1 MIKKGIIC
9 ETLGSTEHLQI
20 NESKNGEIRL
30 TGVFGVCGVKNNNN
44 RVYEKKNYGD
54 CVTEM
59 QHRIMTEG
67 VLGELEH
74 PQSNNINLNNVS
86 HKIESIEMNE
96 DGTITGTILLLNTAK
111 GRDAKAIVEGG
122 VPLFI
127 SSRAAG
133 SIDSRGVVTLA
144 HIQTYDLVG
153 TPGFSQARLDLKE
166 SQMGQT
172 VSLNESSQGGNDMYM
187 IVESEVNE
195 SGLDMP
201 SDDNKKDDANKEEK
215 PTEVPTEKPTEKPT
229 EAPKDND
236 SKKEENQ
243 NNNDIINGMTDI
255 QKSIDKL
262 TDKISE
268 LEAQLHVA
276 NESLE
281 AQADEIN
288 NLRENKVNYDAIQ
301 AWVTEEYGEKV
312 KKMISEAK
320 KEHDIKKLLNGTK
333 SPSQKNAI
341 KLWNNVK
348 TLGDFIACWYYFGE
362 IDDDALDFDK
372 FNNKNYNLAFDML
385 CDDDL
390 DNEDVADFFG
400 VELKDLRDALH
411 ANKDAKVTDCWFDR
425 DMSNAYFVATVEGFD
440 GTLYLCGEVDDRNV
454 NESKVKSIVKDYF
467 IESLKFDSKLS
478 GSKRGA
484 ELKAMYEKVKTLG
497 DLLRVF
503 NAQSYDDLKDAPLAE
518 KDTMDVIDALVEGEF
533 NCEQDLMYA
542 QSFGYS
548 FANSKSMIKNNEKF
562 RKFLRA
568 HSLDK
573 VLDVEVKDTRND
585 IEINATIDGWDKP
598 LTLVSMQ
605 DFFESCIKNTVK
617 KMINETLDNKK
628 KDIKRLLNG
637 TSHPSQKNAIKL
649 WNNVKTLGD
658 FIACWY
664 YFGEIDDDALDFD
677 KFNNKNYN
685 LAFDMLCDDDLDNE
699 DVADFFGVELKD
711 LRDAL
716 HANKD
721 AKVIECWFERDMSN
735 AYFAANVEGF
745 DWTLYLSGE
754 VDDRNYEESK
764 TYSIVNRIL
773 EKYYNNL
780 TFEEFWKMAK
790 PSKAK
795 SLAKMWGKV
804 KTLGDAMIA
813 LNNSFFSNNEQI
825 NNVDFSSETEKSDAI
840 KHLEERMLNDAHIS
854 IGITGVSDTKIADYV
869 KDNWDVKITS
879 EFKLTRDTARDG
891 IGYNIDFEI
900 NNKKRM
906 DFTFGISNRKVVDYS
921 DGLSESKIQSIVK
934 DYFIE
939 SLAPKLQDWIVE
951 EYSQTLD
958 NFIKESQSELSE
970 EITESLN
977 ERINEAKK
985 EINTNVSEFLESQKR
1000 GQFDKFDTMLEKLSE
1015 SNEAAKFEALNS
1027 LNEGREDY
1035 ANVYAVKNMPLQY
1048 QPMWESLSTEKRAD
1062 VVRSSRM
1069 YNFSKPGVLESFWA
1083 NQFKTGNIQNALI
1096 NESLLQNKPT
1106 INNRYAGLFA
1116 RAKKMQLR

>member
-133 SIDSRGVVTLA
+133 SINSRGIVTLA

-172 VSLNESSQGGNDMYM
+172 VSLNESAQGGNDMYM

-201 SDDNKKDDANKEEK
+201 SDDDAKKDDAKKKEEK
-215 PTEVPTEKPTEKPT
+215 PTEAPTEAPTEKPT
-229 EAPKDND
+229 EAPTEKPTEAPTEAPKDDD
-236 SKKEENQ
+236 SKKDKKKEENQ

-288 NLRENKVNYDAIQ
+288 HLRENKVNYDAIQ
-301 AWVTEEYGEKV
+301 AWVTEEYGKKVEDMIKESVKFDSKLSKSERGAELKAMYEKVKTLGDLLRVFNAQSYDDLKDAPLAEKDTMSVIDALVEGEFNCEQDLMYAQSFGYSFLNLKSMIKNNEKFRKFLRAHSLDKVIDVEVKDTRNDVEINATIDGWNKPLTLVSMQDFFESRIKNTV

-362 IDDDALDFDK
+362 IDDDVLDFDK
-372 FNNKNYNLAFDML
+372 FDNGHYEAAFDVL
-385 CDDDL
+385 PDDDMN
-390 DNEDVADFFG
+390 NEDVAEFLG
-400 VELKDLRDALH
+400 VELKDLSKALNDH
-411 ANKDAKVTDCWFDR
+411 KDDKVTDYWFDR
-425 DMSNAYFVATVEGFD
+425 DMSNGYFAATVDGFD
-440 GTLYLCGEVDDRNV
+440 GTLYLSGEVDDRNV
-454 NESKVKSIVKDYF
+454 NESKVQSIVKDYF
-467 IESLKFDSKLS
+467 VESI
-478 GSKRGA
+478 A
-484 ELKAMYEKVKTLG
+484 PKV
-497 DLLRVF
+497 
-503 NAQSYDDLKDAPLAE
+503 
-518 KDTMDVIDALVEGEF
+518 
-533 NCEQDLMYA
+533 QDWITEE
-542 QSFGYS
+542 YS
-548 FANSKSMIKNNEKF
+548 S
-562 RKFLRA
+562 
-568 HSLDK
+568 
-573 VLDVEVKDTRND
+573 EVK
-585 IEINATIDGWDKP
+585 
-598 LTLVSMQ
+598 
-605 DFFESCIKNTVK
+605 NT
-617 KMINETLDNKK
+617 
-628 KDIKRLLNG
+628 
-637 TSHPSQKNAIKL
+637 
-649 WNNVKTLGD
+649 
-658 FIACWY
+658 
-664 YFGEIDDDALDFD
+664 
-677 KFNNKNYN
+677 
-685 LAFDMLCDDDLDNE
+685 
-699 DVADFFGVELKD
+699 
-711 LRDAL
+711 
-716 HANKD
+716 
-721 AKVIECWFERDMSN
+721 
-735 AYFAANVEGF
+735 
-745 DWTLYLSGE
+745 
-754 VDDRNYEESK
+754 
-764 TYSIVNRIL
+764 
-773 EKYYNNL
+773 
-780 TFEEFWKMAK
+780 
-790 PSKAK
+790 
-795 SLAKMWGKV
+795 
-804 KTLGDAMIA
+804 
-813 LNNSFFSNNEQI
+813 
-825 NNVDFSSETEKSDAI
+825 
-840 KHLEERMLNDAHIS
+840 
-854 IGITGVSDTKIADYV
+854 
-869 KDNWDVKITS
+869 
-879 EFKLTRDTARDG
+879 
-891 IGYNIDFEI
+891 
-900 NNKKRM
+900 
-906 DFTFGISNRKVVDYS
+906 
-921 DGLSESKIQSIVK
+921 VK

-985 EINTNVSEFLESQKR
+985 EINSNVSEFLESQKR

-1083 NQFKTGNIQNALI
+1083 NQFKTGNVQNALI
-1096 NESLLQNKPT
+1096 NESLSQNKPNVV
-1106 INNRYAGLFA
+1106 NNRYAGLFA

>member
-215 PTEVPTEKPTEKPT
+215 PTEAPTEKPTEKQT
-229 EAPKDND
+229 EATKDND

-276 NESLE
+276 NESLD

-301 AWVTEEYGEKV
+301 AWVTEEYGKKVEDMINEAVKFDSKLSKSERGAELKAMYERVKTLGDLLRVFNAQSYDDIKDAPLAKKDTMDVIDELIEGEFNCEQDLMYAQSFGYSFSNLKSMIKNNEKFRKFLRAHSLDKVLDVEVKDTRNDVEINATIDGWDKPLTLVSMQDFFESRIKNTV
-312 KKMISEAK
+312 KKMIAEAK

-348 TLGDFIACWYYFGE
+348 TLGDFIACWYYFSE
-362 IDDDALDFDK
+362 IDDNALDFDK
-372 FNNKNYNLAFDML
+372 FNNKNYNIAFDML

-390 DNEDVADFFG
+390 DNEDVADFLG
-400 VELKDLRDALH
+400 VELKDLRDALYD
-411 ANKDAKVTDCWFDR
+411 NKDAKVTDCWFDG

-440 GTLYLCGEVDDRNV
+440 GTLYLSGEIDDRNV
-454 NESKVKSIVKDYF
+454 NESKIQNIVK
-467 IESLKFDSKLS
+467 
-478 GSKRGA
+478 
-484 ELKAMYEKVKTLG
+484 
-497 DLLRVF
+497 
-503 NAQSYDDLKDAPLAE
+503 N
-518 KDTMDVIDALVEGEF
+518 
-533 NCEQDLMYA
+533 
-542 QSFGYS
+542 
-548 FANSKSMIKNNEKF
+548 
-562 RKFLRA
+562 
-568 HSLDK
+568 
-573 VLDVEVKDTRND
+573 
-585 IEINATIDGWDKP
+585 
-598 LTLVSMQ
+598 
-605 DFFESCIKNTVK
+605 
-617 KMINETLDNKK
+617 
-628 KDIKRLLNG
+628 
-637 TSHPSQKNAIKL
+637 
-649 WNNVKTLGD
+649 
-658 FIACWY
+658 
-664 YFGEIDDDALDFD
+664 
-677 KFNNKNYN
+677 
-685 LAFDMLCDDDLDNE
+685 
-699 DVADFFGVELKD
+699 
-711 LRDAL
+711 
-716 HANKD
+716 
-721 AKVIECWFERDMSN
+721 
-735 AYFAANVEGF
+735 
-745 DWTLYLSGE
+745 
-754 VDDRNYEESK
+754 
-764 TYSIVNRIL
+764 
-773 EKYYNNL
+773 
-780 TFEEFWKMAK
+780 
-790 PSKAK
+790 
-795 SLAKMWGKV
+795 
-804 KTLGDAMIA
+804 
-813 LNNSFFSNNEQI
+813 
-825 NNVDFSSETEKSDAI
+825 
-840 KHLEERMLNDAHIS
+840 
-854 IGITGVSDTKIADYV
+854 
-869 KDNWDVKITS
+869 
-879 EFKLTRDTARDG
+879 
-891 IGYNIDFEI
+891 
-900 NNKKRM
+900 
-906 DFTFGISNRKVVDYS
+906 
-921 DGLSESKIQSIVK
+921 
-934 DYFIE
+934 YFIE

-1015 SNEAAKFEALNS
+1015 STEAAKFEALNS

-1062 VVRSSRM
+1062 LVRSSRM

-1083 NQFKTGNIQNALI
+1083 NQFKTGNVQNALI
-1096 NESLLQNKPT
+1096 NESLSQNKPT

>member
-133 SIDSRGVVTLA
+133 SIDSHGIVTLA

-172 VSLNESSQGGNDMYM
+172 ISLNESAQGGNDMYM

-201 SDDNKKDDANKEEK
+201 SDDDNEKDDAEKKEEK
-215 PTEVPTEKPTEKPT
+215 STEAPTEAPTEKPT
-229 EAPKDND
+229 EAPTEAPKDDD

-281 AQADEIN
+281 AQANEIN

-301 AWVTEEYGEKV
+301 TWVTEEYGKKV
-312 KKMISEAK
+312 EDMIK
-320 KEHDIKKLLNGTK
+320 
-333 SPSQKNAI
+333 
-341 KLWNNVK
+341 
-348 TLGDFIACWYYFGE
+348 
-362 IDDDALDFDK
+362 
-372 FNNKNYNLAFDML
+372 
-385 CDDDL
+385 
-390 DNEDVADFFG
+390 
-400 VELKDLRDALH
+400 
-411 ANKDAKVTDCWFDR
+411 
-425 DMSNAYFVATVEGFD
+425 
-440 GTLYLCGEVDDRNV
+440 
-454 NESKVKSIVKDYF
+454 ESKHHGNIKDY
-467 IESLKFDSKLS
+467 
-478 GSKRGA
+478 
-484 ELKAMYEKVKTLG
+484 
-497 DLLRVF
+497 
-503 NAQSYDDLKDAPLAE
+503 
-518 KDTMDVIDALVEGEF
+518 
-533 NCEQDLMYA
+533 
-542 QSFGYS
+542 
-548 FANSKSMIKNNEKF
+548 
-562 RKFLRA
+562 
-568 HSLDK
+568 
-573 VLDVEVKDTRND
+573 
-585 IEINATIDGWDKP
+585 
-598 LTLVSMQ
+598 
-605 DFFESCIKNTVK
+605 
-617 KMINETLDNKK
+617 
-628 KDIKRLLNG
+628 LNG

-649 WNNVKTLGD
+649 WNNIKTLGD
-658 FIACWY
+658 FIACWVY
-664 YFGEIDDDALDFD
+664 LGEIDDNVLDFD
-677 KFNNKNYN
+677 KFSKENIKTALDL
-685 LAFDMLCDDDLDNE
+685 LADTNSENE
-699 DVADFFGVELKD
+699 NVADFFNVKLKD
-711 LRDAL
+711 LQDAL
-716 HANKD
+716 EQYKD
-721 AKVIECWFERDMSN
+721 MKVTDYWIKDDADNSYFVAKVQ
-735 AYFAANVEGF
+735 GF
-745 DWTLYLSGE
+745 KDELCLSGY
-754 VDDRNYEESK
+754 VYDRNMNENK
-764 TYSIVNRIL
+764 VQSIVKDYFV
-773 EKYYNNL
+773 E
-780 TFEEFWKMAK
+780 
-790 PSKAK
+790 
-795 SLAKMWGKV
+795 SLAPKIQNWITEEYSSEVKDMINESVKFDSKLSNTDRGADLEALYENV
-804 KTLGDAMIA
+804 KTLGDLLCVFYAQSYDNLEDADLSDVSGAIDGLMKG
-813 LNNSFFSNNEQI
+813 
-825 NNVDFSSETEKSDAI
+825 DFSSSNGDYFKDFAMACGVDDDLQKDANF
-840 KHLEERMLNDAHIS
+840 KKFLNDHKDDKVLDIE
-854 IGITGVSDTKIADYV
+854 V
-869 KDNWDVKITS
+869 KDTRNDVEIKVTLDGWKTPITLVS
-879 EFKLTRDTARDG
+879 MQ
-891 IGYNIDFEI
+891 DF
-900 NNKKRM
+900 
-906 DFTFGISNRKVVDYS
+906 F
-921 DGLSESKIQSIVK
+921 ESKLSKDEIQSIVK

-939 SLAPKLQDWIVE
+939 TLAPKLQDWIVE

-958 NFIKESQSELSE
+958 NFIKESQSELSK

-977 ERINEAKK
+977 EHINEAKK
-985 EINTNVSEFLESQKR
+985 EINSNVSEFLESQKR

-1083 NQFKTGNIQNALI
+1083 NQFKTSNVQNALI
-1096 NESLLQNKPT
+1096 NESLSQNKPT
-1106 INNRYAGLFA
+1106 VNNRYAGLFA

>member
-133 SIDSRGVVTLA
+133 SIDSRGIVTLA

-172 VSLNESSQGGNDMYM
+172 VSLNESAQGGNDMYM

-201 SDDNKKDDANKEEK
+201 SDDDSKKDDAKKKEEK
-215 PTEVPTEKPTEKPT
+215 PTEAPTEAPTEKPT
-229 EAPKDND
+229 EAPTEKPTEAPTEAPKDDD
-236 SKKEENQ
+236 SKKDKKKEENQ

-276 NESLE
+276 NESLD

-288 NLRENKVNYDAIQ
+288 HLRENKVNYDAIQ
-301 AWVTEEYGEKV
+301 AWVTEEYGKKV
-312 KKMISEAK
+312 EDMI
-320 KEHDIKKLLNGTK
+320 KESKHHGDIKDYLNGT
-333 SPSQKNAI
+333 SHPSQKNAI
-341 KLWNNVK
+341 KLWNNIK

-362 IDDDALDFDK
+362 IDDDVLDFDK
-372 FNNKNYNLAFDML
+372 FSKENIETAL
-385 CDDDL
+385 DL
-390 DNEDVADFFG
+390 LVETDSEIEDVADFFD
-400 VELKDLRDALH
+400 VKIKDLRNALEQY
-411 ANKDAKVTDCWFDR
+411 KDMKVTDYWLGD
-425 DMSNAYFVATVEGFD
+425 DAANGYFVAKVQGFKD
-440 GTLYLCGEVDDRNV
+440 ELYLSGYVDDRNM
-454 NESKVKSIVKDYF
+454 NENKVQSIVKDYF
-467 IESLKFDSKLS
+467 IESLAPKIQNWITEEYGLEVKDMINESVKFDSKLS

-484 ELKAMYEKVKTLG
+484 ELKTMYEKVKTLG
-497 DLLRVF
+497 DLLCVF
-503 NAQSYDDLKDAPLAE
+503 YAQSYDDLKDADL
-518 KDTMDVIDALVEGEF
+518 KDVKGAVDGLL
-533 NCEQDLMYA
+533 EQDFDRKNGDYQMFFGQAYNGDEDLISSNE
-542 QSFGYS
+542 SF
-548 FANSKSMIKNNEKF
+548 K
-562 RKFLRA
+562 KFLIKHA
-568 HSLDK
+568 NDK
-573 VLDVEVKDTRND
+573 VLDIEVKDTRND
-585 IEINATIDGWDKP
+585 VEINATIDGWNET

-605 DFFESCIKNTVK
+605 DFFESRIKNIVK
-617 KMINETLDNKK
+617 DMI
-628 KDIKRLLNG
+628 
-637 TSHPSQKNAIKL
+637 
-649 WNNVKTLGD
+649 
-658 FIACWY
+658 
-664 YFGEIDDDALDFD
+664 
-677 KFNNKNYN
+677 
-685 LAFDMLCDDDLDNE
+685 
-699 DVADFFGVELKD
+699 
-711 LRDAL
+711 
-716 HANKD
+716 
-721 AKVIECWFERDMSN
+721 
-735 AYFAANVEGF
+735 
-745 DWTLYLSGE
+745 
-754 VDDRNYEESK
+754 EES
-764 TYSIVNRIL
+764 
-773 EKYYNNL
+773 
-780 TFEEFWKMAK
+780 
-790 PSKAK
+790 
-795 SLAKMWGKV
+795 
-804 KTLGDAMIA
+804 
-813 LNNSFFSNNEQI
+813 NS
-825 NNVDFSSETEKSDAI
+825 D
-840 KHLEERMLNDAHIS
+840 
-854 IGITGVSDTKIADYV
+854 
-869 KDNWDVKITS
+869 
-879 EFKLTRDTARDG
+879 
-891 IGYNIDFEI
+891 
-900 NNKKRM
+900 
-906 DFTFGISNRKVVDYS
+906 
-921 DGLSESKIQSIVK
+921 ESKMQSIVK

-939 SLAPKLQDWIVE
+939 TLAPKLQDWIVE

-1015 SNEAAKFEALNS
+1015 SSEVAKFEALNS

-1083 NQFKTGNIQNALI
+1083 NQFKTDNVQNALI
-1096 NESLLQNKPT
+1096 NESLSQNKPT
-1106 INNRYAGLFA
+1106 VNNRYAGLFA
-1116 RAKKMQLR
+1116 RAKKMQLH

>member
-1 MIKKGIIC
+1 MEQVPFLYINKIKKERLLIMIKKGIIC

-133 SIDSRGVVTLA
+133 SIDSRGIVTLA

-172 VSLNESSQGGNDMYM
+172 VSLNESAQGGNDMYM

-201 SDDNKKDDANKEEK
+201 SDDDSKKDDAKKKEEK
-215 PTEVPTEKPTEKPT
+215 PTEAPTEAPTEKPTEAPTEKPT
-229 EAPKDND
+229 EAPKDDDD

-276 NESLE
+276 NESLD

-288 NLRENKVNYDAIQ
+288 HLRENKVNYDAIQ
-301 AWVTEEYGEKV
+301 AWVTEEYGKKV
-312 KKMISEAK
+312 EDMI
-320 KEHDIKKLLNGTK
+320 KESKHHGDIKDYLNGT
-333 SPSQKNAI
+333 SHPSQKNAI
-341 KLWNNVK
+341 KLWNNIK
-348 TLGDFIACWYYFGE
+348 TLGDFIGCWYYFGE
-362 IDDDALDFDK
+362 IADNALDFDK
-372 FNNKNYNLAFDML
+372 FNNKNYEQAFEML
-385 CDDDL
+385 LEDDL
-390 DNEDVADFFG
+390 DNEDVADFFD
-400 VELKDLRDALH
+400 VKLKDLSDALEKY
-411 ANKDAKVTDCWFDR
+411 KDMKVTDYWLED
-425 DMSNAYFVATVEGFD
+425 DASNAYFAAKVQGFD
-440 GTLYLCGEVDDRNV
+440 GTLYLSGEIDDRNV

-467 IESLKFDSKLS
+467 IESLAPKIQNWITEEYGSEVKDMINESVKFDSKLS
-478 GSKRGA
+478 NTDRGA
-484 ELKAMYEKVKTLG
+484 DLKALYENVKTLG
-497 DLLRVF
+497 DLLCVF
-503 NAQSYDDLKDAPLAE
+503 YAQSYDDLEDADLSDVSGAIDGLMKGDFSSSNGDYFKDFAIACGVDDDLQKDANF
-518 KDTMDVIDALVEGEF
+518 K
-533 NCEQDLMYA
+533 
-542 QSFGYS
+542 
-548 FANSKSMIKNNEKF
+548 
-562 RKFLRA
+562 KFLND
-568 HSLDK
+568 HKDDK
-573 VLDVEVKDTRND
+573 VLDIEVKDTRYD
-585 IEINATIDGWDKP
+585 VEIKVTIDGWKTP
-598 LTLVSMQ
+598 ITLVSMQ
-605 DFFESCIKNTVK
+605 DFFESRIKNVIK
-617 KMINETLDNKK
+617 NMI
-628 KDIKRLLNG
+628 
-637 TSHPSQKNAIKL
+637 
-649 WNNVKTLGD
+649 
-658 FIACWY
+658 
-664 YFGEIDDDALDFD
+664 
-677 KFNNKNYN
+677 
-685 LAFDMLCDDDLDNE
+685 
-699 DVADFFGVELKD
+699 
-711 LRDAL
+711 
-716 HANKD
+716 
-721 AKVIECWFERDMSN
+721 
-735 AYFAANVEGF
+735 
-745 DWTLYLSGE
+745 
-754 VDDRNYEESK
+754 EES
-764 TYSIVNRIL
+764 NF
-773 EKYYNNL
+773 N
-780 TFEEFWKMAK
+780 
-790 PSKAK
+790 
-795 SLAKMWGKV
+795 
-804 KTLGDAMIA
+804 
-813 LNNSFFSNNEQI
+813 
-825 NNVDFSSETEKSDAI
+825 
-840 KHLEERMLNDAHIS
+840 
-854 IGITGVSDTKIADYV
+854 
-869 KDNWDVKITS
+869 
-879 EFKLTRDTARDG
+879 
-891 IGYNIDFEI
+891 
-900 NNKKRM
+900 
-906 DFTFGISNRKVVDYS
+906 
-921 DGLSESKIQSIVK
+921 ESKMQSIVRN
-934 DYFIE
+934 YFIE
-939 SLAPKLQDWIVE
+939 TLAPKLQDWIVE

-1015 SNEAAKFEALNS
+1015 SSEVAKFEALNS

-1083 NQFKTGNIQNALI
+1083 NQFKTDNVQNALI
-1096 NESLLQNKPT
+1096 NESLSQNKPT
-1106 INNRYAGLFA
+1106 VNNRYAGLFA
-1116 RAKKMQLR
+1116 RAKKMQLH

>member
-133 SIDSRGVVTLA
+133 SIDSRGIVTLA

-172 VSLNESSQGGNDMYM
+172 VSLNESAQGGNDMYM

-201 SDDNKKDDANKEEK
+201 SDDDNKKDDAKKKEEK
-215 PTEVPTEKPTEKPT
+215 PTEAPTEKPTEAPTEKPT
-229 EAPKDND
+229 EAPKDDDD
-236 SKKEENQ
+236 SKKGENQ

-281 AQADEIN
+281 AQANEIN
-288 NLRENKVNYDAIQ
+288 YLRENKVNYDAIQ
-301 AWVTEEYGEKV
+301 AWVTEEYGKKV
-312 KKMISEAK
+312 EDMI
-320 KEHDIKKLLNGTK
+320 KE
-333 SPSQKNAI
+333 S
-341 KLWNNVK
+341 V
-348 TLGDFIACWYYFGE
+348 
-362 IDDDALDFDK
+362 
-372 FNNKNYNLAFDML
+372 
-385 CDDDL
+385 
-390 DNEDVADFFG
+390 
-400 VELKDLRDALH
+400 
-411 ANKDAKVTDCWFDR
+411 
-425 DMSNAYFVATVEGFD
+425 
-440 GTLYLCGEVDDRNV
+440 
-454 NESKVKSIVKDYF
+454 
-467 IESLKFDSKLS
+467 KFDSKLS

-484 ELKAMYEKVKTLG
+484 EIKAMYEKVKTLG
-497 DLLRVF
+497 DLLCVF
-503 NAQSYDDLKDAPLAE
+503 YAQSYDELEDADLKDVKGAIDGLLEQDFDINNGDYPLFFGQAYNGDE
-518 KDTMDVIDALVEGEF
+518 DLISSNESFKKFLNAHASDKVID
-533 NCEQDLMYA
+533 
-542 QSFGYS
+542 
-548 FANSKSMIKNNEKF
+548 I
-562 RKFLRA
+562 
-568 HSLDK
+568 
-573 VLDVEVKDTRND
+573 EVKDTRND
-585 IEINATIDGWDKP
+585 VEINATIDGWDEP
-598 LTLVSMQ
+598 VTLVTMQ
-605 DFFESCIKNTVK
+605 DFFESRLKNIVNQIVEKYYDNLTFEK
-617 KMINETLDNKK
+617 FWKMAKSSKAKSLTKM
-628 KDIKRLLNG
+628 
-637 TSHPSQKNAIKL
+637 

-658 FIACWY
+658 
-664 YFGEIDDDALDFD
+664 
-677 KFNNKNYN
+677 
-685 LAFDMLCDDDLDNE
+685 
-699 DVADFFGVELKD
+699 
-711 LRDAL
+711 
-716 HANKD
+716 
-721 AKVIECWFERDMSN
+721 S
-735 AYFAANVEGF
+735 
-745 DWTLYLSGE
+745 
-754 VDDRNYEESK
+754 
-764 TYSIVNRIL
+764 
-773 EKYYNNL
+773 
-780 TFEEFWKMAK
+780 
-790 PSKAK
+790 
-795 SLAKMWGKV
+795 
-804 KTLGDAMIA
+804 MIA
-813 LNNSFFSNNEQI
+813 LNNSFFGDNEQI
-825 NNVDFSSETEKSDAI
+825 DNVDFSSKTEQSDAI
-840 KHLEERMLNDAHIS
+840 KQLKERTFSSAEIMV
-854 IGITGVSDTKIADYV
+854 GINGVSDSEIAEYI
-869 KDNWDVKITS
+869 KDNWDAKIKST
-879 EFKLTRDTARDG
+879 FKLTRDTSSVG
-891 IGYNIDFEI
+891 IGYNI
-900 NNKKRM
+900 N
-906 DFTFGISNRKVVDYS
+906 FTIEDDKSVNISFGAMNTKVVDYS
-921 DGLSESKIQSIVK
+921 ECFDEIKIQNIIKDYFVESLAPKVQDWIMEEYSSEVKDTVK

-985 EINTNVSEFLESQKR
+985 EINNNVSEFLESQKR

-1083 NQFKTGNIQNALI
+1083 NQFKTGNVQNALI
-1096 NESLLQNKPT
+1096 NESLSQNKPVV
-1106 INNRYAGLFA
+1106 NNRYASLFA

>member
-133 SIDSRGVVTLA
+133 SIDSRGIVTLA

-172 VSLNESSQGGNDMYM
+172 VSLNESAQGGNDMYM

-201 SDDNKKDDANKEEK
+201 TDDDAKKDDAKKKEEK
-215 PTEVPTEKPTEKPT
+215 PTEAPTEAPTEKPT
-229 EAPKDND
+229 EAPTEKPTEAPTEAPKDDD
-236 SKKEENQ
+236 SKKDKKEENQ

-276 NESLE
+276 NESLD

-301 AWVTEEYGEKV
+301 AWVTEEYGKKV
-312 KKMISEAK
+312 KDMIDESQKISLTRVKDLRAFCALCAVLISEESDYKDYLDALKAK
-320 KEHDIKKLLNGTK
+320 NIRRNANSFVAMLADKNTIVGCENVMAHALDYKGDEDDKQAIGKFISRKLTTPVSDVTINKEKNGSMDGTITCKLNGETISVDIFLPEGMITETLNSKKKDIKRLLNGT
-333 SPSQKNAI
+333 SHPSQKNAI
-341 KLWNNVK
+341 KLWNNIK

-372 FNNKNYNLAFDML
+372 FDNKNYELAFDML
-385 CDDDL
+385 LEDDL
-390 DNEDVADFFG
+390 DNEDVADFLN
-400 VELKDLRDALH
+400 VELKDLRDALY

-425 DMSNAYFVATVEGFD
+425 DMSNAYFAATVEGFD
-440 GTLYLCGEVDDRNV
+440 GTLYLSGEVDDRNV

-467 IESLKFDSKLS
+467 IESIAPKVQDWITEEY
-478 GSKRGA
+478 GS
-484 ELKAMYEKVKTLG
+484 
-497 DLLRVF
+497 
-503 NAQSYDDLKDAPLAE
+503 
-518 KDTMDVIDALVEGEF
+518 
-533 NCEQDLMYA
+533 
-542 QSFGYS
+542 
-548 FANSKSMIKNNEKF
+548 
-562 RKFLRA
+562 
-568 HSLDK
+568 
-573 VLDVEVKDTRND
+573 EVKDT
-585 IEINATIDGWDKP
+585 I
-598 LTLVSMQ
+598 
-605 DFFESCIKNTVK
+605 
-617 KMINETLDNKK
+617 
-628 KDIKRLLNG
+628 
-637 TSHPSQKNAIKL
+637 
-649 WNNVKTLGD
+649 
-658 FIACWY
+658 
-664 YFGEIDDDALDFD
+664 
-677 KFNNKNYN
+677 
-685 LAFDMLCDDDLDNE
+685 
-699 DVADFFGVELKD
+699 
-711 LRDAL
+711 
-716 HANKD
+716 
-721 AKVIECWFERDMSN
+721 
-735 AYFAANVEGF
+735 
-745 DWTLYLSGE
+745 
-754 VDDRNYEESK
+754 
-764 TYSIVNRIL
+764 
-773 EKYYNNL
+773 
-780 TFEEFWKMAK
+780 
-790 PSKAK
+790 
-795 SLAKMWGKV
+795 
-804 KTLGDAMIA
+804 
-813 LNNSFFSNNEQI
+813 
-825 NNVDFSSETEKSDAI
+825 
-840 KHLEERMLNDAHIS
+840 
-854 IGITGVSDTKIADYV
+854 
-869 KDNWDVKITS
+869 
-879 EFKLTRDTARDG
+879 
-891 IGYNIDFEI
+891 
-900 NNKKRM
+900 
-906 DFTFGISNRKVVDYS
+906 
-921 DGLSESKIQSIVK
+921 K

-958 NFIKESQSELSE
+958 NFIRESQSELSE

-985 EINTNVSEFLESQKR
+985 EINSNVSEFLESQKR

-1083 NQFKTGNIQNALI
+1083 NQFKTSNVQNTLI
-1096 NESLLQNKPT
+1096 NESLSQNKPVV
-1106 INNRYAGLFA
+1106 NNHYAGLFA
-1116 RAKKMQLR
+1116 RAKKMQLC

>member
-201 SDDNKKDDANKEEK
+201 SDDDNKKDDAKKDDAKKKEEK
-215 PTEVPTEKPTEKPT
+215 PTEAPTEAPTEKPT
-229 EAPKDND
+229 EAPTEAPTDDD

-276 NESLE
+276 NESLD

-301 AWVTEEYGEKV
+301 AWVTEEYGKKV
-312 KKMISEAK
+312 EDMIAEA
-320 KEHDIKKLLNGTK
+320 
-333 SPSQKNAI
+333 
-341 KLWNNVK
+341 V
-348 TLGDFIACWYYFGE
+348 
-362 IDDDALDFDK
+362 
-372 FNNKNYNLAFDML
+372 
-385 CDDDL
+385 
-390 DNEDVADFFG
+390 
-400 VELKDLRDALH
+400 
-411 ANKDAKVTDCWFDR
+411 
-425 DMSNAYFVATVEGFD
+425 
-440 GTLYLCGEVDDRNV
+440 
-454 NESKVKSIVKDYF
+454 
-467 IESLKFDSKLS
+467 KFDSKLS
-478 GSKRGA
+478 KSERGD

-518 KDTMDVIDALVEGEF
+518 KDTMDVIDALLEGEF

-542 QSFGYS
+542 QSFGYA

-585 IEINATIDGWDKP
+585 VEINATIDGWDKP

-605 DFFESCIKNTVK
+605 DFFESLINNTAKSNKSKLSECNISISNVNESLGEMYVTIKFENDIKIYDYAYIFYCLTHKMLSLNGKDINSALKEFDK
-617 KMINETLDNKK
+617 KVFKLREDMSFEDVISELYDEKLVISRTSDNKEE
-628 KDIKRLLNG
+628 
-637 TSHPSQKNAIKL
+637 
-649 WNNVKTLGD
+649 
-658 FIACWY
+658 FIEKMTA
-664 YFGEIDDDALDFD
+664 DD
-677 KFNNKNYN
+677 YN
-685 LAFDMLCDDDLDNE
+685 LPKKYSVTKIAISYDADNDSKITVYQE
-699 DVADFFGVELKD
+699 T
-711 LRDAL
+711 
-716 HANKD
+716 D
-721 AKVIECWFERDMSN
+721 AKVFSD
-735 AYFAANVEGF
+735 
-745 DWTLYLSGE
+745 
-754 VDDRNYEESK
+754 
-764 TYSIVNRIL
+764 IL
-773 EKYYNNL
+773 FKAD
-780 TFEEFWKMAK
+780 TF
-790 PSKAK
+790 
-795 SLAKMWGKV
+795 V
-804 KTLGDAMIA
+804 K
-813 LNNSFFSNNEQI
+813 
-825 NNVDFSSETEKSDAI
+825 
-840 KHLEERMLNDAHIS
+840 
-854 IGITGVSDTKIADYV
+854 
-869 KDNWDVKITS
+869 
-879 EFKLTRDTARDG
+879 
-891 IGYNIDFEI
+891 
-900 NNKKRM
+900 
-906 DFTFGISNRKVVDYS
+906 
-921 DGLSESKIQSIVK
+921 LSESKVQSIVKDYFIESLAPKVQDWITEEYGSEVKNTVK

-1015 SNEAAKFEALNS
+1015 SSEAAKFEALNS

-1083 NQFKTGNIQNALI
+1083 NQFKTGNVQNALI
-1096 NESLLQNKPT
+1096 NESLSQNKSVV
-1106 INNRYAGLFA
+1106 NNRYAGLFA

>member
-20 NESKNGEIRL
+20 NESKNGEVRL

-133 SIDSRGVVTLA
+133 SIDSRGIVTLA

-172 VSLNESSQGGNDMYM
+172 VSLNESAQGGNDMYM

-201 SDDNKKDDANKEEK
+201 SDDDNKKDDAKKKEEK
-215 PTEVPTEKPTEKPT
+215 PTEAPTEKPTEAPTEKPT
-229 EAPKDND
+229 EAPKDDDD

-288 NLRENKVNYDAIQ
+288 HLRENKVNYDAIQ
-301 AWVTEEYGEKV
+301 AWVTEEYGKKV
-312 KKMISEAK
+312 KDMIAEA
-320 KEHDIKKLLNGTK
+320 N
-333 SPSQKNAI
+333 
-341 KLWNNVK
+341 
-348 TLGDFIACWYYFGE
+348 
-362 IDDDALDFDK
+362 ID
-372 FNNKNYNLAFDML
+372 
-385 CDDDL
+385 
-390 DNEDVADFFG
+390 
-400 VELKDLRDALH
+400 
-411 ANKDAKVTDCWFDR
+411 
-425 DMSNAYFVATVEGFD
+425 
-440 GTLYLCGEVDDRNV
+440 
-454 NESKVKSIVKDYF
+454 ESKVQSIVKDYF
-467 IESLKFDSKLS
+467 IESI
-478 GSKRGA
+478 A
-484 ELKAMYEKVKTLG
+484 PKV
-497 DLLRVF
+497 
-503 NAQSYDDLKDAPLAE
+503 
-518 KDTMDVIDALVEGEF
+518 
-533 NCEQDLMYA
+533 QDWITEE
-542 QSFGYS
+542 YS
-548 FANSKSMIKNNEKF
+548 S
-562 RKFLRA
+562 
-568 HSLDK
+568 
-573 VLDVEVKDTRND
+573 EV
-585 IEINATIDGWDKP
+585 
-598 LTLVSMQ
+598 
-605 DFFESCIKNTVK
+605 KNTVK
-617 KMINETLDNKK
+617 DY
-628 KDIKRLLNG
+628 
-637 TSHPSQKNAIKL
+637 
-649 WNNVKTLGD
+649 
-658 FIACWY
+658 FI
-664 YFGEIDDDALDFD
+664 E
-677 KFNNKNYN
+677 
-685 LAFDMLCDDDLDNE
+685 
-699 DVADFFGVELKD
+699 
-711 LRDAL
+711 
-716 HANKD
+716 
-721 AKVIECWFERDMSN
+721 
-735 AYFAANVEGF
+735 
-745 DWTLYLSGE
+745 
-754 VDDRNYEESK
+754 
-764 TYSIVNRIL
+764 
-773 EKYYNNL
+773 
-780 TFEEFWKMAK
+780 
-790 PSKAK
+790 
-795 SLAKMWGKV
+795 SLAPKVQDWVTEEYGSEVKNMIAESNIDENKV
-804 KTLGDAMIA
+804 K
-813 LNNSFFSNNEQI
+813 
-825 NNVDFSSETEKSDAI
+825 
-840 KHLEERMLNDAHIS
+840 
-854 IGITGVSDTKIADYV
+854 
-869 KDNWDVKITS
+869 DV
-879 EFKLTRDTARDG
+879 
-891 IGYNIDFEI
+891 
-900 NNKKRM
+900 
-906 DFTFGISNRKVVDYS
+906 
-921 DGLSESKIQSIVK
+921 VK

-1015 SNEAAKFEALNS
+1015 SSESAKFEALNS

-1083 NQFKTGNIQNALI
+1083 NQFKTGNVQNALI
-1096 NESLLQNKPT
+1096 NESLSQNKSVV
-1106 INNRYAGLFA
+1106 NNRYAGLFA

>member
-133 SIDSRGVVTLA
+133 SIDSRGIVTLA

-172 VSLNESSQGGNDMYM
+172 VSLNESAQGGNDMYM

-201 SDDNKKDDANKEEK
+201 SDDDNKKDDAKKKEEK
-215 PTEVPTEKPTEKPT
+215 PTEAPTEAPTEKPT
-229 EAPKDND
+229 EAPTEAPKDDDD
-236 SKKEENQ
+236 SKKDKKKEENQ

-276 NESLE
+276 NESLD

-301 AWVTEEYGEKV
+301 AWVTEEYGKKV
-312 KKMISEAK
+312 KDMISE
-320 KEHDIKKLLNGTK
+320 
-333 SPSQKNAI
+333 
-341 KLWNNVK
+341 
-348 TLGDFIACWYYFGE
+348 
-362 IDDDALDFDK
+362 
-372 FNNKNYNLAFDML
+372 
-385 CDDDL
+385 
-390 DNEDVADFFG
+390 
-400 VELKDLRDALH
+400 
-411 ANKDAKVTDCWFDR
+411 
-425 DMSNAYFVATVEGFD
+425 TV
-440 GTLYLCGEVDDRNV
+440 
-454 NESKVKSIVKDYF
+454 
-467 IESLKFDSKLS
+467 KFDSKLS
-478 GSKRGA
+478 DSERGA
-484 ELKAMYEKVKTLG
+484 ELKAMFENVKTLG

-518 KDTMDVIDALVEGEF
+518 KDTMDVIDELVEGEF

-548 FANSKSMIKNNEKF
+548 FLNRKSMIKNNEKF

-573 VLDVEVKDTRND
+573 VLDIEVKNTTRND
-585 IEINATIDGWDKP
+585 VEINATIDGWDKP
-598 LTLVSMQ
+598 LILVSIP
-605 DFFESCIKNTVK
+605 DFFESRIKNTVK
-617 KMINETLDNKK
+617 KMISETLDNKK

-664 YFGEIDDDALDFD
+664 YLADIDDDALDFD
-677 KFNNKNYN
+677 KFDNKNYE

-711 LRDAL
+711 LSDAL
-716 HANKD
+716 YANKD
-721 AKVIECWFERDMSN
+721 AKVIECWFERGSGN
-735 AYFAANVEGF
+735 SYFAANVDGF

-754 VDDRNYEESK
+754 VDDRNVDESK
-764 TYSIVNRIL
+764 VKSIVKDYFI
-773 EKYYNNL
+773 ESIAPKVQDWI
-780 TFEEFWKMAK
+780 TEEY
-790 PSKAK
+790 
-795 SLAKMWGKV
+795 
-804 KTLGDAMIA
+804 
-813 LNNSFFSNNEQI
+813 
-825 NNVDFSSETEKSDAI
+825 SSE
-840 KHLEERMLNDAHIS
+840 
-854 IGITGVSDTKIADYV
+854 V
-869 KDNWDVKITS
+869 KDT
-879 EFKLTRDTARDG
+879 
-891 IGYNIDFEI
+891 
-900 NNKKRM
+900 
-906 DFTFGISNRKVVDYS
+906 
-921 DGLSESKIQSIVK
+921 VK

-1083 NQFKTGNIQNALI
+1083 NQFKTGNVQNALI
-1096 NESLLQNKPT
+1096 NESLSQNKT
-1106 INNRYAGLFA
+1106 TVNNRYAGLFA

>member
-133 SIDSRGVVTLA
+133 SIDSRGIVTLA

-172 VSLNESSQGGNDMYM
+172 VSLNESAQGGNDMYM

-201 SDDNKKDDANKEEK
+201 SDDDSKKDDAKKKEEK
-215 PTEVPTEKPTEKPT
+215 PTEAPTEKPTEAPTEKPT
-229 EAPKDND
+229 EAPKDDDD
-236 SKKEENQ
+236 SKKGENQ

-281 AQADEIN
+281 AQANEIN
-288 NLRENKVNYDAIQ
+288 YLRENKVNYDAIQ
-301 AWVTEEYGEKV
+301 AWVTEEYGKKV
-312 KKMISEAK
+312 EDMIAEA
-320 KEHDIKKLLNGTK
+320 N
-333 SPSQKNAI
+333 
-341 KLWNNVK
+341 
-348 TLGDFIACWYYFGE
+348 
-362 IDDDALDFDK
+362 ID
-372 FNNKNYNLAFDML
+372 
-385 CDDDL
+385 
-390 DNEDVADFFG
+390 
-400 VELKDLRDALH
+400 
-411 ANKDAKVTDCWFDR
+411 
-425 DMSNAYFVATVEGFD
+425 
-440 GTLYLCGEVDDRNV
+440 
-454 NESKVKSIVKDYF
+454 ESKV
-467 IESLKFDSKLS
+467 
-478 GSKRGA
+478 
-484 ELKAMYEKVKTLG
+484 
-497 DLLRVF
+497 
-503 NAQSYDDLKDAPLAE
+503 Q
-518 KDTMDVIDALVEGEF
+518 
-533 NCEQDLMYA
+533 
-542 QSFGYS
+542 
-548 FANSKSMIKNNEKF
+548 
-562 RKFLRA
+562 
-568 HSLDK
+568 
-573 VLDVEVKDTRND
+573 
-585 IEINATIDGWDKP
+585 
-598 LTLVSMQ
+598 
-605 DFFESCIKNTVK
+605 
-617 KMINETLDNKK
+617 
-628 KDIKRLLNG
+628 
-637 TSHPSQKNAIKL
+637 
-649 WNNVKTLGD
+649 
-658 FIACWY
+658 
-664 YFGEIDDDALDFD
+664 
-677 KFNNKNYN
+677 
-685 LAFDMLCDDDLDNE
+685 
-699 DVADFFGVELKD
+699 
-711 LRDAL
+711 
-716 HANKD
+716 
-721 AKVIECWFERDMSN
+721 
-735 AYFAANVEGF
+735 
-745 DWTLYLSGE
+745 
-754 VDDRNYEESK
+754 
-764 TYSIVNRIL
+764 SIVN
-773 EKYYNNL
+773 
-780 TFEEFWKMAK
+780 
-790 PSKAK
+790 
-795 SLAKMWGKV
+795 
-804 KTLGDAMIA
+804 
-813 LNNSFFSNNEQI
+813 
-825 NNVDFSSETEKSDAI
+825 
-840 KHLEERMLNDAHIS
+840 
-854 IGITGVSDTKIADYV
+854 
-869 KDNWDVKITS
+869 
-879 EFKLTRDTARDG
+879 
-891 IGYNIDFEI
+891 
-900 NNKKRM
+900 
-906 DFTFGISNRKVVDYS
+906 
-921 DGLSESKIQSIVK
+921 

-939 SLAPKLQDWIVE
+939 SLAPKVQDWITEEYSSEVKDTVKDYFIESIAPKVQDWIVE

-985 EINTNVSEFLESQKR
+985 EINSNVSEFLESQKR

-1083 NQFKTGNIQNALI
+1083 NQFKTGNVQNALI
-1096 NESLLQNKPT
+1096 NESLSQNKPVV
-1106 INNRYAGLFA
+1106 NNRYAGLFA

>member
-44 RVYEKKNYGD
+44 RVYEKKNYGE

-201 SDDNKKDDANKEEK
+201 SDDNKKDDAKKEEK
-215 PTEVPTEKPTEKPT
+215 PTEAPTEAPTEKPT
-229 EAPKDND
+229 EAPTEAPKDDD
-236 SKKEENQ
+236 SKKDKNKEENQ

-276 NESLE
+276 NESLD

-301 AWVTEEYGEKV
+301 AWVTEEYGKKVEDMINEAVKFDSKLSGSKRGTELKAMYERVKTLGDLLCVFNAQSYDDLKDADLKDVKGAIDGLLEQDFDRKNGDYQMFFGQAYNGDGDLISSNASFKKFLIRHANDKVLDIEVKDTRNDVEINATIDGWDNTLTLVSIHDFFESRIKNTV
-312 KKMISEAK
+312 KKIISEAK

-341 KLWNNVK
+341 KLWNNIK

-372 FNNKNYNLAFDML
+372 FNNKNYDLAFDML

-390 DNEDVADFFG
+390 DNEDVADFLN
-400 VELKDLRDALH
+400 VELKDLRDALYD
-411 ANKDAKVTDCWFDR
+411 NKDAKVTDCWFDR
-425 DMSNAYFVATVEGFD
+425 DMSNAYFAAKIEGFD

-454 NESKVKSIVKDYF
+454 NESKIQNIVK
-467 IESLKFDSKLS
+467 
-478 GSKRGA
+478 
-484 ELKAMYEKVKTLG
+484 
-497 DLLRVF
+497 
-503 NAQSYDDLKDAPLAE
+503 N
-518 KDTMDVIDALVEGEF
+518 
-533 NCEQDLMYA
+533 
-542 QSFGYS
+542 
-548 FANSKSMIKNNEKF
+548 
-562 RKFLRA
+562 
-568 HSLDK
+568 
-573 VLDVEVKDTRND
+573 
-585 IEINATIDGWDKP
+585 
-598 LTLVSMQ
+598 
-605 DFFESCIKNTVK
+605 
-617 KMINETLDNKK
+617 
-628 KDIKRLLNG
+628 
-637 TSHPSQKNAIKL
+637 
-649 WNNVKTLGD
+649 
-658 FIACWY
+658 
-664 YFGEIDDDALDFD
+664 
-677 KFNNKNYN
+677 
-685 LAFDMLCDDDLDNE
+685 
-699 DVADFFGVELKD
+699 
-711 LRDAL
+711 
-716 HANKD
+716 
-721 AKVIECWFERDMSN
+721 
-735 AYFAANVEGF
+735 
-745 DWTLYLSGE
+745 
-754 VDDRNYEESK
+754 
-764 TYSIVNRIL
+764 
-773 EKYYNNL
+773 
-780 TFEEFWKMAK
+780 
-790 PSKAK
+790 
-795 SLAKMWGKV
+795 
-804 KTLGDAMIA
+804 
-813 LNNSFFSNNEQI
+813 
-825 NNVDFSSETEKSDAI
+825 
-840 KHLEERMLNDAHIS
+840 
-854 IGITGVSDTKIADYV
+854 
-869 KDNWDVKITS
+869 
-879 EFKLTRDTARDG
+879 
-891 IGYNIDFEI
+891 
-900 NNKKRM
+900 
-906 DFTFGISNRKVVDYS
+906 
-921 DGLSESKIQSIVK
+921 
-934 DYFIE
+934 YFIE

-970 EITESLN
+970 EINESLN

-1083 NQFKTGNIQNALI
+1083 NQFKTGNVQNALI
-1096 NESLLQNKPT
+1096 NESLSQNKPT
-1106 INNRYAGLFA
+1106 VNNRYAGLFA

>member
-133 SIDSRGVVTLA
+133 SIDSRGIVTLA

-172 VSLNESSQGGNDMYM
+172 VSLNESAQGGNDMYM

-201 SDDNKKDDANKEEK
+201 SDDDSKKDDAKKKEEK
-215 PTEVPTEKPTEKPT
+215 PTEAPTEAPTEKPT
-229 EAPKDND
+229 EAPTEKPTEAPTEAPKDDD
-236 SKKEENQ
+236 SKKDKKEENQ

-288 NLRENKVNYDAIQ
+288 YLRENKVNYDAIQ
-301 AWVTEEYGEKV
+301 AWVTEEYGKKVEDMIKESLKFDSKLSGSKRGAELKAMYEKVKTLGDLLCVFYAQSYDDLKDADLKDVKGAVDGLLEQDFDIKSSDYGYMFGKAWGNEKLITSNEKFKKFLIRHADDKVLDIEVKDTRNDVEINATIDGWNETLTLVSMQDFFEARIKNTV

-320 KEHDIKKLLNGTK
+320 KEHDIKKFLNGTK

-348 TLGDFIACWYYFGE
+348 TLGDFIACWYYFGQ
-362 IDDDALDFDK
+362 IDDDVLVFDK
-372 FNNKNYNLAFDML
+372 FDNEHCETAIDILA
-385 CDDDL
+385 DDGM
-390 DNEDVADFFG
+390 DNEDVAEFLG
-400 VELKDLRDALH
+400 VELKDLSKALKD
-411 ANKDAKVTDCWFDR
+411 NKDAKVTDCWFDR
-425 DMSNAYFVATVEGFD
+425 DMSNGYFAATVDGFD
-440 GTLYLCGEVDDRNV
+440 GTLYLSGEVDDRNV
-454 NESKVKSIVKDYF
+454 NESKMVRSQINERLINDENGILDLSKKGKEIKRLFSRAFTLGEVMTVYNAIGYDDIEDIKNIKFNDKSLYDALDNLEKREFNDDSDYGQIFSLAYSGKKGEIKNHNLYSFIADHKDDRVTK
-467 IESLKFDSKLS
+467 I
-478 GSKRGA
+478 
-484 ELKAMYEKVKTLG
+484 ELKES
-497 DLLRVF
+497 R
-503 NAQSYDDLKDAPLAE
+503 
-518 KDTMDVIDALVEGEF
+518 GE
-533 NCEQDLMYA
+533 
-542 QSFGYS
+542 
-548 FANSKSMIKNNEKF
+548 
-562 RKFLRA
+562 
-568 HSLDK
+568 
-573 VLDVEVKDTRND
+573 
-585 IEINATIDGWDKP
+585 IEIKLNIRDWYRALK
-598 LTLVSMQ
+598 LTTSQ
-605 DFFESCIKNTVK
+605 DFFES
-617 KMINETLDNKK
+617 
-628 KDIKRLLNG
+628 KD
-637 TSHPSQKNAIKL
+637 
-649 WNNVKTLGD
+649 
-658 FIACWY
+658 
-664 YFGEIDDDALDFD
+664 
-677 KFNNKNYN
+677 
-685 LAFDMLCDDDLDNE
+685 
-699 DVADFFGVELKD
+699 
-711 LRDAL
+711 
-716 HANKD
+716 
-721 AKVIECWFERDMSN
+721 
-735 AYFAANVEGF
+735 
-745 DWTLYLSGE
+745 E
-754 VDDRNYEESK
+754 V
-764 TYSIVNRIL
+764 
-773 EKYYNNL
+773 
-780 TFEEFWKMAK
+780 
-790 PSKAK
+790 
-795 SLAKMWGKV
+795 
-804 KTLGDAMIA
+804 
-813 LNNSFFSNNEQI
+813 
-825 NNVDFSSETEKSDAI
+825 
-840 KHLEERMLNDAHIS
+840 
-854 IGITGVSDTKIADYV
+854 
-869 KDNWDVKITS
+869 
-879 EFKLTRDTARDG
+879 
-891 IGYNIDFEI
+891 
-900 NNKKRM
+900 
-906 DFTFGISNRKVVDYS
+906 
-921 DGLSESKIQSIVK
+921 QSIVK

-939 SLAPKLQDWIVE
+939 TLAPKLQDWIVE

-1015 SNEAAKFEALNS
+1015 SSEVAKFEALNS

-1083 NQFKTGNIQNALI
+1083 NQFKTGNVQNALI
-1096 NESLLQNKPT
+1096 NESLSQNKPVV
-1106 INNRYAGLFA
+1106 NNRYAGLFA